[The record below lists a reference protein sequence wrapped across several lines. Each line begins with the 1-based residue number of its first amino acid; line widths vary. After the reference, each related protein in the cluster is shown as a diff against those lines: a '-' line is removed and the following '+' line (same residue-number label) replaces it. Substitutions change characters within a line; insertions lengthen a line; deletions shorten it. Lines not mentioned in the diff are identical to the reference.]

1 MIHPIPTF
9 DLERFVT
16 AQRQNYDD
24 AIRELRGG
32 AKETHWMWYVFPQI
46 DGLGT
51 SAMARQFAI
60 SSLDEARAY
69 LDHPVLGPRLLECT
83 RAVNG
88 LIGKSALR
96 IFGTPDNLKFRSSM
110 TLFAQVAGPESVFS
124 EALRKYFDGPDPLT
138 LRCLTE
144 LPPSI
149 EQT

>member
-1 MIHPIPTF
+1 MTDPGPTF
-9 DLERFVT
+9 DLERFVV
-16 AQRQNYDD
+16 AQAQDYSDVL
-24 AIRELRGG
+24 RELRGG
-32 AKETHWMWYVFPQI
+32 YKETHWMWYVFPQI

-51 SAMARQFAI
+51 SPMSRQFAI

-110 TLFAQVAGPESVFS
+110 TLFAHVAGPQSVFS
-124 EALRKYFDGPDPLT
+124 DTLRKYFDGPDPLT
-138 LRCLTE
+138 LRCLSE
-144 LPPSI
+144 RPPAI
-149 EQT
+149 DKA